1 MAPLAGPSL
10 PPSPCGPG
18 HVHPHIAH
26 EDQLPQRQA
35 DSCCMTSEC
44 PLLAH
49 HLTTRTA
56 SPFSLAPFSGFF
68 QPCRPWWG
76 QREGKHKGVSGTR
89 AGGAPRLSARGSRA
103 EKSQEPPEKSRSQIF
118 RHCPHGSLA
127 GSLLSPCYKMKN

>member
-76 QREGKHKGVSGTR
+76 QREGKHKGG
-89 AGGAPRLSARGSRA
+89 
-103 EKSQEPPEKSRSQIF
+103 SQEPGPAGPQGSVQEGAELRSHRNPQ
-118 RHCPHGSLA
+118 RRA
-127 GSLLSPCYKMKN
+127 GHRSSGIAHTGLWLDPYCHPVIR